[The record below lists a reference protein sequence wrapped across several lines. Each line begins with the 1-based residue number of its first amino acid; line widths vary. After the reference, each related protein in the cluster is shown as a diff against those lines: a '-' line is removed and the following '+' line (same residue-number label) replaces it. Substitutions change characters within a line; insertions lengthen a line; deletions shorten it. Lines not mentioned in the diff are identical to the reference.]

1 MAKANKFLFS
11 LLCSS
16 LLCSAAGA
24 KEIDMN
30 TAQMQAMDKITG
42 RVSLIDVPVNGEVKF
57 GSFSIVVRACK
68 SRPPEETPENYAFVD
83 VADET
88 LNGEQLNIFKGWML
102 SSTPALNAVEHPIYD
117 VWLLKCT
124 NTSVD
129 KSRLLSPEQLTLRDE
144 MPKKAPDKEN
154 TIQAPLSEEVPA
166 AVSDKNVPETEL
178 SAEPVIET
186 NQVETVV
193 ETQKVLEV
201 TEPVAEEENILE
213 ENVEDGAPTSLI
225 NLPIDAAGQT
235 ENASPEV
242 SAEMPIKAEV
252 VESTGKEADKTA
264 ELAIE
269 HNVAAVEDI
278 PIVEVPEETPAEPLL
293 PTETDNIPSEDD
305 QFIDLSSEAGDFE
318 APETD
323 ELKVEALTAD

>member
-11 LLCSS
+11 LLCST
-16 LLCSAAGA
+16 LLCSAVGA

-124 NTSVD
+124 NSNVD
-129 KSRLLSPEQLTLRDE
+129 KSRLLSAEQLSLRDE
-144 MPKKAPDKEN
+144 MPKKVPEPSADIPDLVTEKV
-154 TIQAPLSEEVPA
+154 SEP
-166 AVSDKNVPETEL
+166 VSDENMNETTVVPEKNIVEPEKAENINEKPNYPEITE
-178 SAEPVIET
+178 A
-186 NQVETVV
+186 
-193 ETQKVLEV
+193 
-201 TEPVAEEENILE
+201 VAEEPTE
-213 ENVEDGAPTSLI
+213 EGAPTSLI
-225 NLPIDAAGQT
+225 NLPTDVSGQGESVP
-235 ENASPEV
+235 ENSAPGTSSGEQK
-242 SAEMPIKAEV
+242 SAEVLEDT
-252 VESTGKEADKTA
+252 EKELNNPV
-264 ELAIE
+264 ELAVE
-269 HNVAAVEDI
+269 QDVTSVEDI
-278 PIVEVPEETPAEPLL
+278 PIVEIEEETRVEPLL
-293 PTETDNIPSEDD
+293 PTESTDEVSDED
-305 QFIDLSSEAGDFE
+305 QFIDLSSEAMSFE
-318 APETD
+318 TPDTD